1 MLFHNH
7 VVGQALHPALQNLSQ
22 KVAGELAQRAA
33 ARLIRE
39 LFLSSDPLI
48 YEDNQLGSTVEK
60 NGDSSQGKSLPKQ
73 PLSLPPSR

>member
-1 MLFHNH
+1 MGWLT
-7 VVGQALHPALQNLSQ
+7 
-22 KVAGELAQRAA
+22 
-33 ARLIRE
+33 
-39 LFLSSDPLI
+39 LI